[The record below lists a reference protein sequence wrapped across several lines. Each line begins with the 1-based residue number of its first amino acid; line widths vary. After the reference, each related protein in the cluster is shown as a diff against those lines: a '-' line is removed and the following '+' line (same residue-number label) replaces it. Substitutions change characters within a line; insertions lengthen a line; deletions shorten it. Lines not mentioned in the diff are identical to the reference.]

1 MFGEKKIKD
10 LKEVKEAPPRRV
22 GTFTLGVVLVAAG
35 CGMLA
40 AVFRPQIDVR
50 WMLSASP
57 VILILL
63 GVETLLAAR
72 GGGRVKYDWLGM
84 FLCFIL
90 VGAALCMYAAAWY
103 FANGEYFNAANCS
116 RYADETSYRM
126 DYEWFDGFDS
136 HTFRLEAGDVLESRI
151 DTRNGW
157 LEAEISGEDGETLL
171 EDASSNGTRTTVI
184 PRSGDYTILVHGR
197 RASGS
202 FSFLVSGGGAED
214 IPPAEDGA
222 PEAPEGPKP
231 PVEME
236 EAETPPETGEGP
248 SV

>member
-40 AVFRPQIDVR
+40 AVFWPQIDVR

-90 VGAALCMYAAAWY
+90 VGA
-103 FANGEYFNAANCS
+103 NKIS
-116 RYADETSYRM
+116 KK
-126 DYEWFDGFDS
+126 
-136 HTFRLEAGDVLESRI
+136 
-151 DTRNGW
+151 
-157 LEAEISGEDGETLL
+157 ISG
-171 EDASSNGTRTTVI
+171 
-184 PRSGDYTILVHGR
+184 SGLW
-197 RASGS
+197 
-202 FSFLVSGGGAED
+202 
-214 IPPAEDGA
+214 
-222 PEAPEGPKP
+222 
-231 PVEME
+231 
-236 EAETPPETGEGP
+236 
-248 SV
+248 